1 MGAPRLREQ
10 SLRERNRVDNRA
22 ATIDAAFALFASRG
36 FDHVT
41 VADICAAAGIGQR
54 TFFRY
59 FATKDDVLTEP
70 AREMAERVAA
80 AIASAPQDMPDPTVL
95 RHALTEIAAYALD
108 HRARLRQ
115 LAEVMKSSA
124 GIRLSPLARLS
135 EQELRLAR
143 QLAARR
149 GDGPS
154 RPSTPD
160 WRTRLLVARAVGG
173 LRVWLDDI
181 TGGDCADPW
190 RHLEQIFD
198 TEPLLA
204 GRDGV

>member
-1 MGAPRLREQ
+1 MGTPNV
-10 SLRERNRVDNRA
+10 RERNRVDNRA
-22 ATIDAAFALFASRG
+22 ATIDAALALFAAHG

-41 VADICAAAGIGQR
+41 VADICAAAGIGRR

-59 FATKDDVLTEP
+59 FATKDDVLSEP
-70 AREMAERVAA
+70 AREMAARVAA
-80 AIASAPQDMPDPTVL
+80 AIESAPEDMPEPEVL
-95 RHALTEIAAYALD
+95 RHALTQIASYALE

-115 LAEVMKSSA
+115 LAEVRKSSA
-124 GIRLSPLARLS
+124 GMRTSPLARLS
-135 EQELRLAR
+135 EEELRLAR

-149 GDGPS
+149 GAAPVN
-154 RPSTPD
+154 PD
-160 WRTRLLVARAVGG
+160 WRTRLRVARAVAG

-181 TGGDCADPW
+181 TSGDCADPW

-204 GRDGV
+204 GRDEGVLIGDRD

>member
-1 MGAPRLREQ
+1 
-10 SLRERNRVDNRA
+10 LRERNRVDNRA

-80 AIASAPQDMPDPTVL
+80 AIASAPQDMPDPAAL
-95 RHALTEIAAYALD
+95 RHALTEIASYALD

-115 LAEVMKSSA
+115 LTEVMKSSA

-149 GDGPS
+149 GADPS
-154 RPSTPD
+154 SPSSPSTPD
-160 WRTRLLVARAVGG
+160 WRTRLLVARAVAG

-181 TGGDCADPW
+181 TAGDCADPW

-204 GRDGV
+204 GPDQGV

>member
-1 MGAPRLREQ
+1 VPPIALDSELPTLRLSEFRP
-10 SLRERNRVDNRA
+10 LA
-22 ATIDAAFALFASRG
+22 AASSSRG
-36 FDHVT
+36 
-41 VADICAAAGIGQR
+41 AAS
-54 TFFRY
+54 
-59 FATKDDVLTEP
+59 DP
-70 AREMAERVAA
+70 A
-80 AIASAPQDMPDPTVL
+80 VL
-95 RHALTEIAAYALD
+95 RHALTEIASYALG

-115 LAEVMKSSA
+115 LTEVMKSSA

-154 RPSTPD
+154 RPSMPD
-160 WRTRLLVARAVGG
+160 WRTRLLVARAVAG

-190 RHLEQIFD
+190 RHLEQIFG
-198 TEPLLA
+198 TEPPA
-204 GRDGV
+204 GRTGPGV